1 MNSTGEKSGK
11 TNSLTAIA
19 IRRPVTMIML
29 FLSLVV
35 LGMVTWFGI
44 PVQLLPGG
52 FDPPF
57 LWVWLSYPNAS
68 PIENMERIGVP
79 VEESFWTIKGVKRIH
94 TRARSSGCGIEI
106 EFAQSVDM
114 DVAYLEARDRLERV
128 RPELPDDFRFSYIN
142 RYSENDEPILYFGI
156 SVIGQYDDPVRLV
169 EEEVVKPLERIDGI
183 ANVEMWGGNARMI
196 RIEFELDK
204 LQRHN
209 VDVGG
214 LMRDLRNADFAL
226 AGGKISEGGREL
238 LVRTN
243 NRISSLDD
251 LKMLPVRGPN
261 VRLQDV
267 ATVSY
272 TPRKRS
278 WIQRV
283 GRREAIQI
291 GVLKE
296 SEANTV
302 EITGKLR
309 ETIENI
315 KRDPLMSGLE
325 FNILFDQGKLITESL
340 NNLMMAGLWG
350 AFFAVLVLIYF
361 MRRLRMTLFI
371 TFAIPVSLM
380 VTVTALY
387 FMGWSLNIITLS
399 GLMICVG
406 LVVDNAIVVVENI
419 QSLKQKGYSSYRA
432 AVEGG
437 TEVGLAI
444 TLATLT
450 TAVVFLPLILMSGNR
465 MFTFYML
472 RIGMPVI
479 IALGASLFVA
489 LLFIP
494 LAVNH
499 FALSKR
505 AAPNRLIDSGAQRIG
520 QLVGWVLKHR
530 IDTVLILILLLES
543 TTIPMQHVVSTDEEE
558 GNINDFR
565 LRFLFPSY
573 YSLTKVD
580 STLNV
585 YEDFLYDKKESYDI
599 KTVVTGFRRGYGR
612 MHVFLEEPEKK
623 LWFVHALQ
631 SSGRRLGIYNPEK
644 LTRKEIIEDIKEKL
658 EPPPGVEMF
667 SSWRRGRGEEDAVH
681 VSIYGEDTK
690 RLLDLSNA
698 VSKSLQKIE
707 GVVSVETDLESSAEE
722 IQVRFD
728 PEQTARYNVDPAQT
742 AFGLNSLI
750 RGINLPDVLFQGHE
764 ISMLAELREED
775 RASLV
780 QLMNLPAA
788 GSGANQVRIGD
799 IADVAYDRGIGDIHR
814 DNGRTRIRLKVVT
827 TDEDIQEFSRKITG
841 AMADMKFPPGYEWGK
856 GHRFQSVEDA
866 TEERS
871 QAWLLAITFVLL
883 LMGALFES
891 FFLPWAVIVTVPFSF
906 FGVWWMMLITGT
918 QFGIMAGLGA
928 IILIG
933 VVVNNAIVLVDKVNR
948 LRAEGMSRDEAL
960 KLGSTL
966 RFRPILLTALTTV
979 MGLLPMAMGSASLIG
994 IPYAPMGRAIIGGM
1008 LTATITTPI
1017 VVPLVYSLIDDLKTW
1032 LISFTSDL
1040 KQS

>member
-1 MNSTGEKSGK
+1 MNPSGEKPTT
-11 TNSLTAIA
+11 TNSLTALA

-29 FLSLVV
+29 FLSLIV
-35 LGMVTWFGI
+35 LGVVTWFDI

-68 PIENMERIGVP
+68 PVENMERIGVP
-79 VEESFWTIKGVKRIH
+79 VEESFWTIKGVKSIR
-94 TRARSSGCGIEI
+94 TRARSNGCSIQM

-156 SVIGQYDDPVRLV
+156 SVTGDYEDPYRLV
-169 EEEVVKPLERIDGI
+169 EEKVVKPLERIDGV
-183 ANVEMWGGNARMI
+183 AKVEMWGGNARMV

-209 VDVGG
+209 VDVSS
-214 LMRDLRNADFAL
+214 LMRELRNADFAL
-226 AGGKISEGGREL
+226 AGGKISDGGREL
-238 LVRTN
+238 LIRADG
-243 NRISSLDD
+243 RISNLDE
-251 LKMLPVRGPN
+251 LRMLPVNGPN
-261 VRLQDV
+261 IRLQDV
-267 ATVSY
+267 ADVSY
-272 TPRKRS
+272 TPLEQSWVQRIGRKD
-278 WIQRV
+278 
-283 GRREAIQI
+283 AIQL
-291 GVLKE
+291 GVFKE

-302 EITGKLR
+302 DIAVELR
-309 ETIENI
+309 QILDNIE
-315 KRDPLMSGLE
+315 KDPLLAGLD
-325 FNILFDQGKLITESL
+325 FNILFDQGKLITDSV
-340 NNLMMAGLWG
+340 NNLMTAGVWG
-350 AFFAVLVLIYF
+350 AFFAVLVLIFF

-371 TFAIPVSLM
+371 TLAIPVSLM

-419 QSLKQKGYSSYRA
+419 QTLKQKGYSNLQA

-437 TEVGLAI
+437 SEVGLAI
-444 TLATLT
+444 TLATMT

-465 MFTFYML
+465 MLAFYML

-479 IALGASLFVA
+479 IALVASLFVA

-499 FALSKR
+499 FALTQKATQS
-505 AAPNRLIDSGAQRIG
+505 RLIESGAQRIG
-520 QLVGWVLKHR
+520 RLVGWVLNHR
-530 IDTVLILILLLES
+530 RDTVLILILLLGS
-543 TTIPMQHVVSTDEEE
+543 TSIPMQHVVSTDEEE
-558 GNINDFR
+558 GNINDFH
-565 LRFLFPSY
+565 LRFQFPSY
-573 YSLTKVD
+573 YSLARIDT
-580 STLNV
+580 TLSR
-585 YEDFLYDKKESYDI
+585 YEDYLYNNQEEYDI
-599 KTVVTGFRRGYGR
+599 KTVVTGFRRGFGR
-612 MHVFLEEPEKK
+612 MRVFLEEPESKF
-623 LWFVHALQ
+623 WFINALQ
-631 SSGRRLGIYNPEK
+631 SIGRHLHIYKPDK

-690 RLLDLSNA
+690 KLLDLSID
-698 VSKSLQKIE
+698 VRKRLEKIE
-707 GVVSVETDLESSAEE
+707 GVVSVETDLESSEEE
-722 IQVRFD
+722 IQVRFN
-728 PEQTARYNVDPAQT
+728 PEQTAQFNVDPAQT

-750 RGINLPDVLFQGHE
+750 RGVNLPDILFQGRDIE
-764 ISMLAELREED
+764 MMAELREED
-775 RASLV
+775 RASLA
-780 QLMNLPAA
+780 QLMNLPAV
-788 GSGANQVRIGD
+788 GSEGNRVRIGD
-799 IADVAYDRGIGDIHR
+799 VASVSYDRGIGEIHR
-814 DNGRTRIRLKVVT
+814 ENGRTRIRLKVVT
-827 TDEDIQEFSRKITG
+827 TDEDVQKFSRKITD
-841 AMADMKFPPGYEWGK
+841 AMADMKFPTGYEWGK
-856 GHRFQSVEDA
+856 GERFQSVEDA
-866 TEERS
+866 TAERS

-891 FFLPWAVIVTVPFSF
+891 FLLPWAVIVTVPFSF

-918 QFGIMAGLGA
+918 QFGVMAGLGA

-948 LRAEGMSRDEAL
+948 LREQGVPRNEAL
-960 KLGSTL
+960 VQGSIL
-966 RFRPILLTALTTV
+966 RFRPILLTALTTI
-979 MGLLPMAMGSASLIG
+979 MGLLPMAMGSANLIG

-1008 LTATITTPI
+1008 LTATITTPV
-1017 VVPLVYSLIDDLKTW
+1017 VVPLVYSLLDDLKIW
-1032 LISFTSDL
+1032 FKSFAADL
-1040 KQS
+1040 

>member
-1 MNSTGEKSGK
+1 
-11 TNSLTAIA
+11 
-19 IRRPVTMIML
+19 MIML

-35 LGMVTWFGI
+35 LGVVTWFGI

-52 FDPPF
+52 FNTPF
-57 LWVWLSYPNAS
+57 LRVWLAYPNAS
-68 PIENMERIGVP
+68 PVENMERIGVP

-94 TRARSSGCGIEI
+94 TRARSNGCSIRM
-106 EFAQSVDM
+106 EFGQDIDM

-128 RPELPDDFRFSYIN
+128 KPELPDDFRFSYIY
-142 RYSENDEPILYFGI
+142 RYSESDQPILYFGI
-156 SVIGQYDDPVRLV
+156 SVTGDYEDPDRLV
-169 EEEVVKPLERIDGI
+169 EEEVVKPLERIDGV
-183 ANVEMWGGNARMI
+183 AKVEMWGGNAKMV

-204 LQRHN
+204 LQKHN
-209 VDVGG
+209 VNVSA
-214 LMRDLRNADFAL
+214 LMRELRNADFAV
-226 AGGKISEGGREL
+226 AGGKISDGGREL
-238 LVRTN
+238 LVRADG
-243 NRISSLDD
+243 RISSLDE
-251 LKMLPVRGPN
+251 LRMLPVKGPN
-261 VRLQDV
+261 IRLQDV
-267 ATVSY
+267 AEVSY
-272 TPRKRS
+272 SPRKRS
-278 WIQRV
+278 WIQRID
-283 GRREAIQI
+283 RRKAIQI
-291 GVLKE
+291 GVFKE

-302 EITGKLR
+302 ATADELR
-309 ETIENI
+309 KALSTISAAPI
-315 KRDPLMSGLE
+315 LGGFD
-325 FNILFDQGKLITESL
+325 FNILFDQGKLITDSL

-350 AFFAVLVLIYF
+350 GFFAVLVLIYF

-371 TFAIPVSLM
+371 TLAIPISLM

-419 QSLKQKGYSSYRA
+419 QTLKQKGYSNLNA

-465 MFTFYML
+465 MMAFYML

-479 IALGASLFVA
+479 IALVASLFVA

-499 FALSKR
+499 FALSKKSS
-505 AAPNRLIDSGAQRIG
+505 PNRWIEAGSRRIG
-520 QLVGWVLKHR
+520 SLVGWVLNHR
-530 IDTVLILILLLES
+530 RDTVLILLLMLSS
-543 TTIPMQHVVSTDEEE
+543 TSIPMKYVVSTDEEE
-558 GNINDFR
+558 GNINDFQ
-565 LRFLFPSY
+565 LRFLFPAY
-573 YSLTKVD
+573 YSHARID
-580 STLNV
+580 STLNW
-585 YEDFLYDKKESYDI
+585 YEDYLFDKKEDYDI
-599 KTVVTGFRRGYGR
+599 KTVVTGFRRGYAR
-612 MHVFLEEPEKK
+612 MQVFLEEPEKK
-623 LWFVHALQ
+623 IWFINALQ
-631 SSGRRLGIYNPEK
+631 STGRRLHIYKPEK
-644 LTRKEIIEDIKEKL
+644 LTRKEIIEEIKEKL

-667 SSWRRGRGEEDAVH
+667 TSWQRRGEEDAVH

-690 RLLDLSNA
+690 KLLDLSND
-698 VSKSLQKIE
+698 VRIRLEKIE

-722 IQVRFD
+722 IQVRFN
-728 PEQTARYNVDPAQT
+728 PEETARYNVDPAQT
-742 AFGLNSLI
+742 AYGLNSLI
-750 RGINLPDVLFQGHE
+750 RGVNLPDIIFNGHE
-764 ISMLAELREED
+764 IAMLAELREED

-780 QLMNLPAA
+780 QLLNLPVA
-788 GSGANQVRIGD
+788 GDVGTQVKIGD
-799 IADVAYDRGIGDIHR
+799 VADVSYDRGIGEIHR

-827 TDEDIQEFSRKITG
+827 TEEDIHKFSRRITNVL
-841 AMADMKFPPGYEWGK
+841 ADMNFPTGYEWGK

-891 FFLPWAVIVTVPFSF
+891 FFLPWAVIVTVPLSF
-906 FGVWWMMLITGT
+906 FGVWWMMLVTGT
-918 QFGIMAGLGA
+918 QFGVMAGIGA

-933 VVVNNAIVLVDKVNR
+933 VVVNNAIVLLDKVNR
-948 LRAEGMSRDEAL
+948 LIKQGVPRDEAL
-960 KLGSTL
+960 KLAAEL
-966 RFRPILLTALTTV
+966 RFRPILLTALTTI

-1017 VVPLVYSLIDDLKTW
+1017 VVPLVYSLIDDLK
-1032 LISFTSDL
+1032 IRFQSFVSDL
-1040 KQS
+1040 KE